1 MIITIATYNRY
12 KSTPNS
18 LRIHRPVSKCRLGK
32 QKVRD
37 DHEQRIVFTAMITTI
52 DLDGLYGRSWD
63 HESLLRRPTPESS
76 RGCRAA
82 WHVQVRD
89 RPPVLHQPLLGQAL
103 HQTRRPRGASYP
115 KEGRRK
121 APHSGR
127 DDAQAPRGGRT
138 RQALGHHLPEAQLP
152 GKFRRKEHK
161 RAHHEE
167 APKAYGLQP
176 KKRTVGALERDEWR
190 RATWRVT
197 VARSLDACSR
207 FFVDEMGTNTSLSP
221 IYGWSKKG
229 QRAYG
234 SVPRNRG
241 RNTTVLASMS
251 VEGMGPSM
259 AVEGATT
266 ARVFETYVERVLAPT
281 LRKGQVV
288 VMDNLSAHKG
298 ERVRELIEDRGCE
311 LLYLPSYSPDL
322 NPIEEA
328 FSKIKGLLRK
338 AQARSREALL
348 EAIGAAISAV
358 SDRDA
363 LGFFEHSGYRT
374 TVQLF

>member
-1 MIITIATYNRY
+1 
-12 KSTPNS
+12 
-18 LRIHRPVSKCRLGK
+18 
-32 QKVRD
+32 
-37 DHEQRIVFTAMITTI
+37 
-52 DLDGLYGRSWD
+52 
-63 HESLLRRPTPESS
+63 
-76 RGCRAA
+76 
-82 WHVQVRD
+82 
-89 RPPVLHQPLLGQAL
+89 
-103 HQTRRPRGASYP
+103 
-115 KEGRRK
+115 
-121 APHSGR
+121 
-127 DDAQAPRGGRT
+127 
-138 RQALGHHLPEAQLP
+138 
-152 GKFRRKEHK
+152 
-161 RAHHEE
+161 
-167 APKAYGLQP
+167 
-176 KKRTVGALERDEWR
+176 
-190 RATWRVT
+190 VT
-197 VARSLDACSR
+197 VARSLDACSLV
-207 FFVDEMGTNTSLSP
+207 FVDEMGTNTSFSP